1 MLFFKDKPVEK
12 LAPVLSLPVAWRH
25 PGLISEMLNTSS
37 FHGGQGVDRSFCD
50 VEVQNGARLSFQL

>member
-1 MLFFKDKPVEK
+1 MLFFKDTPVEK

-37 FHGGQGVDRSFCD
+37 FHEGQGVDRSFCD
-50 VEVQNGARLSFQL
+50 V